1 MAADKSEIWLF
12 SYGSLREPQVQ
23 IANFGRLLAG
33 HADTLREY
41 SLSCLK
47 ITDPEV
53 VRISGASQHTIIYFS
68 GNPSDVVTGMV
79 FRVTAEELAKAD
91 AYEVSDYRRVAVQ
104 LSSGRQAFVYV
115 AAKS

>member
-1 MAADKSEIWLF
+1 MAAETEIWLF
-12 SYGSLREPQVQ
+12 SYGSLRQPEVQV
-23 IANFGRLLAG
+23 ANFGRLLEG
-33 HADTLREY
+33 HADSLREY
-41 SLSCLK
+41 SMSRIK

-53 VRISGASQHTIIYFS
+53 VNISGASQHTIIRFS

-79 FRVTAEELAKAD
+79 YRLTAAELAKAD

-115 AAKS
+115 ASKT

>member
-1 MAADKSEIWLF
+1 MAADESEIWLF
-12 SYGSLREPQVQ
+12 SYGSLRQPQVQ
-23 IANFGRLLAG
+23 IANFGRLLEG

-41 SLSCLK
+41 SMSGLK

-53 VRISGASQHTIIYFS
+53 VRISGASRHTIVRFS

-104 LSSGRQAFVYV
+104 LSSGRKAFVYV
-115 AAKS
+115 ASKT